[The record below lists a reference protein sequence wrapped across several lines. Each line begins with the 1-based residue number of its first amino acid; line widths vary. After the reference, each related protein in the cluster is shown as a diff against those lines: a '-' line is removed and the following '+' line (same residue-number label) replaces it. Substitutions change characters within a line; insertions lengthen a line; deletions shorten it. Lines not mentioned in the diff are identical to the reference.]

1 MADPIYPVR
10 LVDQVLPPTGVAA
23 QDMPVIVPPY
33 VGADRRVGP
42 STAFRGSNRRLHAP
56 VSAPSWS
63 AGKPLPPAY
72 AGPERR
78 HSHVAY
84 WGTER
89 RHVV

>member
-10 LVDQVLPPTGVAA
+10 PVDMVIPPTGVAV
-23 QDMPVIVPPY
+23 QDLPKPVPPY
-33 VGADRRVGP
+33 VGADRRQGRAA
-42 STAFRGSNRRLHAP
+42 AFRGVNRRLHTP
-56 VSAPSWS
+56 VSTASWS
-63 AGKPLPPAY
+63 AGTPLPTAY

-78 HSHVAY
+78 HSHAAY